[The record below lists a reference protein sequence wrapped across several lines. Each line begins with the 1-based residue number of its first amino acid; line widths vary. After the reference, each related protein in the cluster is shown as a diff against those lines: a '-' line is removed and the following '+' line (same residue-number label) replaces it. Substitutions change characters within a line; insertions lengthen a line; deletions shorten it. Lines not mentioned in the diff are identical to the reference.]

1 MIINYKLKKKNK
13 YKLINFI
20 FVFIT
25 ISCSHFVKYKPKYM
39 LEYKL
44 LIIDKEQEDS
54 FEIKEIIQNYFPIF
68 PL

>member
-1 MIINYKLKKKNK
+1 
-13 YKLINFI
+13 
-20 FVFIT
+20 
-25 ISCSHFVKYKPKYM
+25 M

-54 FEIKEIIQNYFPIF
+54 FEIKKIIQNYFPIF

>member
-1 MIINYKLKKKNK
+1 
-13 YKLINFI
+13 
-20 FVFIT
+20 
-25 ISCSHFVKYKPKYM
+25 M